1 MKRLLFCFL
10 CTAAF
15 CATASAHIRD
25 EYLQAALITLA
36 PEGVRIEL
44 RLTPGVELA
53 DRVFAVIDTDHSGQL
68 SSSEEQS
75 YARRVVQDVSLE
87 LDGQHIPLALINI
100 RFPSHPDM
108 KDGTAAIQL
117 DLSANAALNS
127 PRDHQL
133 SFRNNHL
140 PKLSVYQAN
149 VLIPGNDAIE
159 VTEQQRDIQQQEF
172 KIRFR
177 VSHGTISSNASSSA
191 ATATRAFGIGGLVSV
206 VLLSIVIFIF
216 VLFRGSR
223 FRMRKERC

>member
-1 MKRLLFCFL
+1 MTSVHPQCLRDSVFLRPYYQHSDTENTERVKQPMKRLLFCFL

-159 VTEQQRDIQQQEF
+159 VTEQQRLVICCHSNSCF
-172 KIRFR
+172 RHRRF
-177 VSHGTISSNASSSA
+177 S
-191 ATATRAFGIGGLVSV
+191 
-206 VLLSIVIFIF
+206 
-216 VLFRGSR
+216 
-223 FRMRKERC
+223 